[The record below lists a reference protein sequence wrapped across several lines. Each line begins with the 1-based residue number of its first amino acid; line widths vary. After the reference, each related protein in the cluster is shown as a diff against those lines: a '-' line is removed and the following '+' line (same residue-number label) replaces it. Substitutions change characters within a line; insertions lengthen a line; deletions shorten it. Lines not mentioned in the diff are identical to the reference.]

1 MSLFLQKIA
10 PRKALTEW
18 AGRLAASTTPWIA
31 QPFIRW
37 FIGRYGVDMSQALH
51 ESPAD
56 YACFND
62 FFTRALKP
70 DARPQADAD
79 WISPVDGAVSQLGR
93 IRQGQIVQAKGR
105 TYTAAELL
113 ADEDAAVAYADGSFA
128 TLYLS
133 PRDYHRIHMPCDG
146 RLMRMSHVPGDL
158 YSVNQATAAGID
170 RLFARNERLVCWF
183 EGPFGPFAMVLVGA
197 TIVGSIATSW
207 HGVVTPPRTGAIR
220 HWSYGHGQSNSVSL
234 RKGEEMGRFLL
245 GSTVI
250 MVMPPEASVQWN
262 AQWQAGVPIAMGQ
275 AMATSHL
282 NAQP

>member
-10 PRKALTEW
+10 PRQTLTQC
-18 AGRLAASTTPWIA
+18 AGVLAASRQAWIA

-37 FIGRYGVDMSQALH
+37 FINRYGVDMSQALH
-51 ESPAD
+51 PDPAD

-62 FFTRALKP
+62 FFTRALQP
-70 DARPQADAD
+70 GVRPLAHAD

-93 IRQGQIVQAKGR
+93 IQQGQIVQAKGR
-105 TYTAAELL
+105 SYTAAQLL
-113 ADEDAAVAYADGSFA
+113 ADEQRASAYADGFFA

-133 PRDYHRIHMPCDG
+133 PRDYHRIHMPCDAQ
-146 RLMRMSHVPGDL
+146 LVRMSHVPGDL

-183 EGPFGPFAMVLVGA
+183 EGPHGPFVMVLVGA

-220 HWSYGHGQSNSVSL
+220 HWVYGQTGSDRVSL
-234 RKGEEMGRFLL
+234 HKGEEMGRFLL

-250 MVMPPEASVQWN
+250 MLMPPEAGVHWN
-262 AQWQAGVPIAMGQ
+262 TQWQPGSAIQMGQ
-275 AMATSHL
+275 EMARSIL
-282 NAQP
+282 A

>member
-18 AGRLAASTTPWIA
+18 AGALAASRTSWIA

-37 FIGRYGVDMSQALH
+37 FIGRYGVDMKQSLH
-51 ESPAD
+51 EDPAA

-70 DARPQADAD
+70 EARPLANTD

-93 IRQGQIVQAKGR
+93 VAQGQIVQAKGR
-105 TYTAAELL
+105 SYTAAELL
-113 ADEDAAVAYADGSFA
+113 ADEAAAAAYADGSFA

-146 RLMRMSHVPGDL
+146 RLTRMSHIPGDL

-183 EGPFGPFAMVLVGA
+183 EGPYGPFAMVLVGA

-207 HGVVTPPRTGAIR
+207 HGVVTPPRTGAVR
-220 HWSYGHGQSNSVSL
+220 HWSYGQGESESISL

-250 MVMPPEASVQWN
+250 MLMPPAAAVQWN
-262 AQWQAGVPIAMGQ
+262 AQWKAGTPIVMGQ
-275 AMATSHL
+275 EMATSEQL
-282 NAQP
+282 

>member
-1 MSLFLQKIA
+1 MSLLLQKIA

-18 AGRLAASTTPWIA
+18 AGVLAASRTSWIA

-37 FIGRYGVDMSQALH
+37 FIGRYGVDMTQALH
-51 ESPAD
+51 EDPAA

-70 DARPQADAD
+70 DARSLADSD

-105 TYTAAELL
+105 SYTVAELL
-113 ADEDAAVAYADGSFA
+113 ADDDAAAAYSDGSFA

-146 RLMRMSHVPGDL
+146 ALVRMSHVPGDL

-220 HWSYGHGQSNSVSL
+220 HWAYTQGDSNRIHL

-262 AQWQAGVPIAMGQ
+262 AHWQAGTPIQMGQ
-275 AMATSHL
+275 QMAASK
-282 NAQP
+282 